1 MLIVADAGV
10 FCVCEQRQSVEHQVD
25 KRHERGNSLNWIR
38 CSWEGSFH
46 ACEGGFRQRRHDDT
60 RAGGLLLIFKEK
72 CQETSE
78 RDTAN
83 KRSLE
88 LCASIVLVF

>member
-1 MLIVADAGV
+1 MAD
-10 FCVCEQRQSVEHQVD
+10 VEHQVY
-25 KRHERGNSLNWIR
+25 KRHEHGNSLNWVR

-60 RAGGLLLIFKEK
+60 GAGGLLLIFKEN